1 MCIERLVRNLGFAL
15 AAFAVVA
22 GVGYHL
28 RISAR
33 RQRAGT
39 LNTCPR
45 RETAFMSAQTC
56 LSAASASSSD
66 ARAVMRASN
75 VAVRP
80 MSSSTSTERPTSGVI
95 DTTRAATTLRTDKPR
110 GGSVATITS
119 RASTWIWI
127 R

>member
-1 MCIERLVRNLGFAL
+1 MAIEKLVRNLGFAL
-15 AAFAVVA
+15 AAPFRRARLERD
-22 GVGYHL
+22 L

-33 RQRAGT
+33 HQRSGT

-45 RETAFMSAQTC
+45 KETAFMSAHTC
-56 LSAASASSSD
+56 LSAASSSSCD

-80 MSSSTSTERPTSGVI
+80 MSSSTSTASPDVGRHRDHARRDRVAH
-95 DTTRAATTLRTDKPR
+95 RKPR
-110 GGSVATITS
+110 GAGWW
-119 RASTWIWI
+119 R